1 MNTRLG
7 KSFGLVFVV
16 AVGIL
21 AVMFALGTFNAPK
34 AGADVNDGASVTKSV
49 ETSPEAPGPGAGIG
63 MTLKFQLDGPA
74 AVFDEITISLEDFG
88 VPATIAERLISVR
101 VGDDAGAAAAVD
113 VSGDN
118 IVVELPDLNGDPQGL
133 GIAANTDI
141 SIVIR
146 KNAGITVP
154 STAGDYP
161 VTVAHND
168 TDAVELGKVVIVA
181 AVSVDPEKGG
191 SGTMITVSGKAFAN
205 GTGSLFSRAVSV
217 GPDGDIGTDA
227 ADAAATRNQLMSIN
241 VSGGSFSVEVDAKDL
256 NTGDQGHSQFEVMDA
271 DGPTDATATFQLTG
285 TTTISPESVDK
296 GKVIEISL
304 SDWIQATPDGVKI
317 GGVDV
322 VITDEDGEAEDGDG
336 NAISVGTPDEDGAL
350 TFYVK
355 VGGNVGLGTKTLV
368 LLANEIRLDSASV
381 EITSL
386 PLSVVPTTAVAG
398 EEITVEGPGFA
409 GNAVVKK
416 ISVGGVIQDELSN
429 GNNIADENTRAT
441 SSGRVVVTFMVPD
454 GVTDGTRTIQ
464 VTDEKGR
471 IGEVDLT
478 VPEPAITLD
487 PDTSRRGTTVVVTG
501 SGFPAN
507 ESIDILY
514 NGEQEDS
521 ARSDST
527 GNWASTLP
535 IPNDATIG
543 GTVDVEGRVVVDDET
558 YSAKVKHTVPG
569 EEMTLSPEMA
579 RGGDTVTITGTGFPA
594 YRPVTVRVGILAEIS
609 TGANTDGNGDFSTS
623 ILLPALNVGTHL
635 VQVRAGENSATKV
648 LTVPDREAMPVT
660 RPSAD
665 VFEPLV
671 TAGVLT
677 VVWYFD
683 NDTKAW
689 SFYDPRPEVAA
700 AVDLTMVSSG
710 DNVWIQ
716 VMANMDFQGEMLTAG
731 WNLVTLN

>member
-7 KSFGLVFVV
+7 KSFGLAFVV

-21 AVMFALGTFNAPK
+21 ALMFALGTFNAPK
-34 AGADVNDGASVTKSV
+34 AGAEAAGNVSIVPASPDPGANVEVEVTFDNDSSPISNYGTFSIELEGWGLPSDIDTRDVLVHVGVSAANPENVDVTGGKIIIELNENSDGGIDIAAGETASV
-49 ETSPEAPGPGAGIG
+49 
-63 MTLKFQLDGPA
+63 
-74 AVFDEITISLEDFG
+74 
-88 VPATIAERLISVR
+88 
-101 VGDDAGAAAAVD
+101 
-113 VSGDN
+113 
-118 IVVELPDLNGDPQGL
+118 
-133 GIAANTDI
+133 
-141 SIVIR
+141 VIR
-146 KNAGITVP
+146 KRAGLTAPANAGTY
-154 STAGDYP
+154 D
-161 VTVAHND
+161 VTVDGVIAAD
-168 TDAVELGKVVIVA
+168 VVTVVA
-181 AVSVDPEKGG
+181 KLTVDPSKGG

-205 GTGSLFSRAVSV
+205 GTGSLFSRALSV
-217 GPDGDIGTDA
+217 GPDGNISTTDDVEA
-227 ADAAATRNQLMSIN
+227 ETRKELMSIN

-256 NTGDQGHSQFEVMDA
+256 NTGDQGHSQFEVLDA
-271 DGPTDATATFQLTG
+271 DGGTDATATFQLTG

-304 SDWIQATPDGVKI
+304 SDWIQAIPDEVKI
-317 GGVDV
+317 GGVGVD
-322 VITDEDGEAEDGDG
+322 ITDEDGEATDGDD
-336 NAISVGTPDEDGAL
+336 NAITVGGLDEDGAV

-355 VGGNVGLGTKTLV
+355 VGGDVGLGTKTLV
-368 LLANEIRLDSASV
+368 LLAGGTRLDSASV

-398 EEITVEGPGFA
+398 EEITVEGTGFA
-409 GNAVVKK
+409 GNAVVTD
-416 ISVGGVIQDELSN
+416 ISVGGVVQDQLSN
-429 GNNIADENTRAT
+429 GNDIDDATTRAT

-454 GVTDGTRTIQ
+454 GVTDGTRMIQ
-464 VTDEKGR
+464 ITDEKGR

-514 NGEQEDS
+514 NEEQEDS

-543 GTVDVEGRVVVDDET
+543 GTVDVEGKVVIAGET

-569 EEMTLSPEMA
+569 EEMTLTPETA

-594 YRPVTVRVGILAEIS
+594 YRPVTVQVGILAEIG

-665 VFEPLV
+665 VFEPLT

-677 VVWYFD
+677 VVWHFD

-716 VMANMDFQGEMLTAG
+716 VTANMDFQGEMLTAG
-731 WNLVTLN
+731 WNLVTLD